1 MATRD
6 RQGRVVPPNPN
17 TSTNTHS
24 SRLTRNMTELSEDEL
39 LHPSAPHHSLEP
51 RLSDKLNTSSIL
63 IVRVYENHFSVC
75 QTQVGKRI
83 WTRGVPL
90 VTKGRETTRLLH
102 YVWNTDSE
110 LLTFMERKHMS
121 DTRPDPGFLEFMDQ
135 VKSAGGTWE
144 QGGPRVVTNN
154 NTLIRCTIEE
164 LLAGNDQLGLRIS
177 NGFACDDLR
186 DADRTELADALQSL
200 RELWTDKSS
209 PSLARIHGSIKSK
222 SDVNVG
228 GDVKHEHRRAL
239 PIPNLRVAYPTK
251 DLRRSARKK
260 LERDPSEGLEHPEET
275 PPLPF
280 ADTSASIAHSQ
291 LATSG
296 LQYTA
301 GTTRHISP
309 ENYSINPA
317 SGLERNGNVDTS
329 FPPNLLVE
337 TTKEESLIPELGQV
351 RNRSNVQADGE
362 NDLEVTS
369 GILPSS
375 EFSALSPD
383 PPQTSSGVL
392 SAVEWNASTG
402 PQSQAGIRPLHHTIA
417 PAQQVLKQ
425 QTGLTT
431 SRTSNSDD
439 GVVII
444 SPATY
449 QTARARQDAK
459 PILGC
464 ASGDQA
470 RNKLKS
476 KEIEK
481 GHIRLARETPASE
494 AGSATFD
501 EQITGDKARKRAR
514 LELDEQE
521 AEAEEAQAAARQRK
535 IRARR
540 QILEL

>member
-6 RQGRVVPPNPN
+6 RQGRVVPPNSN
-17 TSTNTHS
+17 TSTNTYS

-39 LHPSAPHHSLEP
+39 LLPSDSHLSLEP
-51 RLSDKLNTSSIL
+51 RLADKPNTSSKL

-83 WTRGVPL
+83 WKRGVPL
-90 VTKGRETTRLLH
+90 VTKRRETTRLLH
-102 YVWNTDSE
+102 YVWNTDSR

-121 DTRPDPGFLEFMDQ
+121 DARPDPGFVDFIDQ
-135 VKSAGGTWE
+135 AQPAGGTWE
-144 QGGPRVVTNN
+144 QGGARVVTNN
-154 NTLIRCTIEE
+154 NALIKCTIEE
-164 LLAGNDQLGLRIS
+164 LLAGNEQLGLRIS

-186 DADRTELADALQSL
+186 DADKTELADALQSL
-200 RELWTDKSS
+200 RDLWTGKSS

-228 GDVKHEHRRAL
+228 GDIKHEHRRAL
-239 PIPNLRVAYPTK
+239 PIPNLRVAHPTK

-275 PPLPF
+275 PVLPI
-280 ADTSASIAHSQ
+280 ADTPANIALSQ

-301 GTTRHISP
+301 GPTTHIRP
-309 ENYSINPA
+309 ESYNLNPA
-317 SGLERNGNVDTS
+317 GGPNRNGNVDPS
-329 FPPNLLVE
+329 FPPNLLVA
-337 TTKEESLIPELGQV
+337 TMKEESLISKPGQV
-351 RNRSNVQADGE
+351 RNGSNVQADGE
-362 NDLEVTS
+362 NDVGVTS
-369 GILPSS
+369 GMVPSS
-375 EFSALSPD
+375 EFTALSPD
-383 PPQTSSGVL
+383 PSQTSSGVL
-392 SAVEWNASTG
+392 SAVEWNASAG
-402 PQSQAGIRPLHHTIA
+402 SQSQAGTGPFHHTTA
-417 PAQQVLKQ
+417 PAQQALER
-425 QTGLTT
+425 QTGLTA

-470 RNKLKS
+470 RNKVKS
-476 KEIEK
+476 KETEK
-481 GHIRLARETPASE
+481 GHIRLARETPTSE